1 MCDGVAGKAPD
12 LGLKSHVKARGLQGD
27 DAASAARFRLTLAAF
42 RLRCRPPVAIEA
54 PERSQCIARARRSP
68 PTALYGPSAPDID
81 RFLRIWPSI
90 EPLSRGS
97 AGGAENSHLFKFR
110 IRFSKGKH

>member
-1 MCDGVAGKAPD
+1 MCDGTAGKAPD
-12 LGLKSHVKARGLQGD
+12 FGLKSYVKARGLQGD

-54 PERSQCIARARRSP
+54 PERSRCITWTLQRP
-68 PTALYGPSAPDID
+68 PTALYAPLAPDID
-81 RFLRIWPSI
+81 RFLRIWPPT

-97 AGGAENSHLFKFR
+97 AGGPEKLHLF
-110 IRFSKGKH
+110 

>member
-27 DAASAARFRLTLAAF
+27 DAASAARFRPTLAAF

-68 PTALYGPSAPDID
+68 PTALYVLSAPDID
-81 RFLRIWPSI
+81 RFQSSRAEGLATATVPDPSNWLI
-90 EPLSRGS
+90 
-97 AGGAENSHLFKFR
+97 
-110 IRFSKGKH
+110 